1 MNEVETYAEK
11 DAIFFLIGN
20 KSDLNDQR
28 QVPQDKINAFCN
40 EKKLTFMEC
49 SAKEGENIKDIFVQL
64 ARKLEEKLN
73 VKSIKTPTEKKGESL
88 SQPVKEKTKKC
99 C

>member
-1 MNEVETYAEK
+1 MENYAEK

-20 KSDLNDQR
+20 KADLSDQR
-28 QVPQDKINAFCN
+28 QVPQTRINDFCQQ
-40 EKKLTFMEC
+40 KKLHYMEC
-49 SAKEGENIKDIFVQL
+49 SAKEGDNIKGIFIEL

-73 VKSIKTPTEKKGESL
+73 IKAMKAPEKKGGTL
-88 SQPVKEKTKKC
+88 NQPVKSKDKKC

>member
-28 QVPQDKINAFCN
+28 QVPQDKIKEFCELKN
-40 EKKLTFMEC
+40 LTYMEC
-49 SAKEGENIKDIFVQL
+49 SAKEGEKIKEIFVEL

-73 VKSIKTPTEKKGESL
+73 LKNVKATPDKKGASL
-88 SQPVKEKTKKC
+88 VQPTKDKQKKC